1 MYAAIR
7 SLGPQ
12 KFAYAEFLPFIVA
25 LVLAE
30 LFYKFGSFTLE
41 VIAFVPTWWI
51 LGFAFAR
58 LYAALGISTQ

>member
-12 KFAYAEFLPFIVA
+12 KFAYAEFLPFVFA

-41 VIAFVPTWWI
+41 VIAFIPTWWA
-51 LGFAFAR
+51 LGLAFAR
-58 LYAALGISTQ
+58 LYGALGVNTQ